1 MIKGLIAIFTS
12 GILFR
17 PMVLLGVIIGTVSM
31 VTLDNNQL
39 KIMYTTPLLYIG
51 LYAIALIHSLT
62 FGRIFYKTGRTNV
75 KASLLG
81 SFSHFFNLLLAV
93 IFSSLLIYSFSFG
106 FGDDNIQQS
115 IR

>member
-51 LYAIALIHSLT
+51 LYAIAFIHNPFAKLS
-62 FGRIFYKTGRTNV
+62 K
-75 KASLLG
+75 
-81 SFSHFFNLLLAV
+81 
-93 IFSSLLIYSFSFG
+93 
-106 FGDDNIQQS
+106 
-115 IR
+115 

>member
-1 MIKGLIAIFTS
+1 MIKGLIALFTS

-17 PMVLLGVIIGTVSM
+17 PMVLLGVMIGTVSM
-31 VTLDNNQL
+31 FTLDDKQL
-39 KIMYTTPLLYIG
+39 KIMLTTPLLYIG
-51 LYAIALIHSLT
+51 LYAIAFIHSLT
-62 FGRIFYKTGRTNV
+62 FGRIFYKTGRTNI

-81 SFSHFFNLLLAV
+81 SLSHFFNLLLAV